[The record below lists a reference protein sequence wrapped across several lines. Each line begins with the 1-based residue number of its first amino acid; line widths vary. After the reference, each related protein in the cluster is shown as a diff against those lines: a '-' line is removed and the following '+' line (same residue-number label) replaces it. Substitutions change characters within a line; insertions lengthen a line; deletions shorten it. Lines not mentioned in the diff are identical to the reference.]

1 MIEGHFKSY
10 RNKKREKESIKRLW
24 GLHLMS
30 YNSYNA
36 ALKSYEENG
45 PSGKEGKDVL
55 VYSSDRTMKQRSA
68 LGATCNFKSAAS
80 VCVMDFESCK

>member
-1 MIEGHFKSY
+1 MTVIEGPFKSY
-10 RNKKREKESIKRLW
+10 GKKKSEKESIKRLW

-30 YNSYNA
+30 SNSYNA

-45 PSGKEGKDVL
+45 PSGKEGKEAL
-55 VYSSDRTMKQRSA
+55 VYPSDRTMKQHSA

-80 VCVMDFESCK
+80 RLCFGF